1 MNVANLPQVMVTM
14 AQSRLLPEVL
24 RSVVS
29 GIAECRNVVLARI
42 WLIEPGDIC
51 ATCRFRPECPDQT
64 RCLHLV
70 ASAGNSDDPKL
81 DYTRLDGSFRRFP
94 LGVRKIG
101 QVGKTGEPLLL
112 PGLRGDE
119 SWIADPEWIKR
130 SGIHTVAAQPLIFH
144 GEVLGVLAIFDTGVL
159 GDEDFRWLRVFA
171 DHAAVSIANARAF
184 AEIESLRA
192 RLEEENKY
200 LWEEVRSA
208 HGFGDIIGESPGLRK
223 VMQQIQLVAPTEATV
238 LVTGESGTGKELVAK
253 AIHANS
259 KRGDRP
265 FVPVNCAAI
274 TETLLESELF
284 GHAKGSFTG
293 AVSARKGLFEEAD
306 GGTFFFDEIAETPIT
321 FQAKLLRA
329 IQENEIRRVGENK
342 AIHVNVRI
350 IAATNQDLLFAVA
363 EKRFRQDLYYRLNV
377 ARFQLPPLRER
388 REDIPDLLT
397 HFLDKYARKMGVRPR
412 LQDSVAEALMHYDF
426 PGNIRELEHMIEQ
439 AVALVQSGTI
449 TADDVLSPPASSPR
463 GSSSIG
469 GRALAAVVDQAERG
483 AIEGALRESEG
494 SRERAAD
501 LLSISPTTLWRKM
514 TRLGITFDGRG

>member
-1 MNVANLPQVMVTM
+1 MPKILIVDDQRNMRTTLAMMLRGTGYEVDEAADGEQGAERGATGAYEVVLTDLRMGTKDGID
-14 AQSRLLPEVL
+14 VL
-24 RSVVS
+24 RSTKDAHPLTEVIVMTAYGTIES
-29 GIAECRNVVLARI
+29 AVEAMRLGAFDYIQKPFTEQELLVKVAKALDNRRLVGEVTFLASEFKDRYKFENI
-42 WLIEPGDIC
+42 
-51 ATCRFRPECPDQT
+51 
-64 RCLHLV
+64 
-70 ASAGNSDDPKL
+70 
-81 DYTRLDGSFRRFP
+81 
-94 LGVRKIG
+94 IG
-101 QVGKTGEPLLL
+101 QSRAV
-112 PGLRGDE
+112 R
-119 SWIADPEWIKR
+119 
-130 SGIHTVAAQPLIFH
+130 
-144 GEVLGVLAIFDTGVL
+144 EVLGRI
-159 GDEDFRWLRVFA
+159 
-171 DHAAVSIANARAF
+171 
-184 AEIESLRA
+184 
-192 RLEEENKY
+192 
-200 LWEEVRSA
+200 VR
-208 HGFGDIIGESPGLRK
+208 
-223 VMQQIQLVAPTEATV
+223 VAPTDAIV
-238 LVTGESGTGKELVAK
+238 LITGESGTGKELVAK

-342 AIHVNVRI
+342 PIRVNVRI

-397 HFLDKYARKMGVRPR
+397 HFLDKYARKMGVRPK
-412 LQDSVAEALMHYDF
+412 LHDGVAEALMHYDF

-439 AVALVQSGTI
+439 AVALVQTGII
-449 TADDVLSPPASSPR
+449 TADDLLPPVAG
-463 GSSSIG
+463 GSLPNTGPG
-469 GRALAAVVDQAERG
+469 GRALAEVVDSAERS
-483 AIEGALRESEG
+483 AIESALRDSDG

-501 LLSISPTTLWRKM
+501 LLNISPTTLWRKM
-514 TRLGITFDGRG
+514 TRLGITFEARG